1 MKTKRLLEK
10 LALYLNADRR
20 ALLAERDSLKKV
32 LKKLKKK
39 ERRLKEKL
47 AAETDAERI
56 RKIERNLK
64 IIYVQRRKGVKLLRD
79 LATRPPP
86 PEGGVT

>member
-64 IIYVQRRKGVKLLRD
+64 IIYVQRQKGVKLLRD
-79 LATRPPP
+79 LAARPPP